1 MYPSRIQNLINEF
14 SRFPTIGPKT
24 AERFIFY
31 LLKKSPQDLERLSE
45 MIKNLKTISFCPQC
59 GNFAESNRCTIC
71 VDKRRDQT
79 TICVVAE
86 PQDLMAIEKTNDYRG
101 LYHILG
107 GVINAPQGLGPEQLQ
122 INQLLARIKKNNVRE
137 IILALN
143 PDLEGETTLLYLINL
158 LKSNPTFSWIKIS
171 RLARGLP
178 MGSDLEYADEITL
191 SNAIK
196 RREII

>member
-1 MYPSRIQNLINEF
+1 MSRFYPKNIQDLIDEF
-14 SRFPTIGPKT
+14 SHFPTIGPKT

-31 LLKKSPQDLERLSE
+31 LLKKSPQNLEKLADL
-45 MIKNLKTISFCPQC
+45 IKNLKNFSACRIC
-59 GNFAESNRCTIC
+59 GNFSEKNIC
-71 VDKRRDQT
+71 PICADNQRDHSI
-79 TICVVAE
+79 ICVVAE
-86 PQDLMAIEKTNDYRG
+86 PQDLVAIEKTNEYHG
-101 LYHILG
+101 VYHILG
-107 GVINAPQGLGPEQLQ
+107 GVINNIQGTGPEKLRINELLQ
-122 INQLLARIKKNNVRE
+122 RVKKSPVKE

-143 PDLEGETTLLYLINL
+143 PDLEGETTSLYLINL
-158 LKSNPTFSWIKIS
+158 LKKYPIKIT

>member
-1 MYPSRIQNLINEF
+1 MSISYPKNIQNLINEF

-31 LLKKSPQDLERLSE
+31 LLKKSPQELIKLTEL
-45 MIKNLKTISFCPQC
+45 IKNLKNFSSCKIC
-59 GNFAESNRCTIC
+59 GNFSEKNICSICADTRRDHSTIC
-71 VDKRRDQT
+71 L
-79 TICVVAE
+79 VAE
-86 PQDLMAIEKTNDYRG
+86 PQDLMAIEKTNEYRG
-101 LYHILG
+101 VYHILG
-107 GVINAPQGLGPEQLQ
+107 GVINNIQGIGPEK
-122 INQLLARIKKNNVRE
+122 IKIKELLERMKKNPIKE

-143 PDLEGETTLLYLINL
+143 PDLEGETTSLYLINL
-158 LKSNPTFSWIKIS
+158 LKPYKIKIS

-196 RREII
+196 RRETI

>member
-1 MYPSRIQNLINEF
+1 MLKFYPKNIQDLIDEF
-14 SRFPTIGPKT
+14 SHFPTIGPKT

-31 LLKKSPQDLERLSE
+31 LLKKSPQNLEKLADL
-45 MIKNLKTISFCPQC
+45 IKNLKNFSSCRIC
-59 GNFAESNRCTIC
+59 GNFSEKNIC
-71 VDKRRDQT
+71 PICADNQRDHSI
-79 TICVVAE
+79 ICVVAE
-86 PQDLMAIEKTNDYRG
+86 PQDLVAIEKTNEYHG
-101 LYHILG
+101 VYHILG
-107 GVINAPQGLGPEQLQ
+107 GVINNIQGTGPEKLRINELLQ
-122 INQLLARIKKNNVRE
+122 RIKKSPVKE

-143 PDLEGETTLLYLINL
+143 PDLEGETTSLYLINL
-158 LKSNPTFSWIKIS
+158 LKKYPIKIT

>member
-1 MYPSRIQNLINEF
+1 MYPKNIQNLIDDF

-31 LLKKSPQDLERLSE
+31 LVKKSPADLERLAE
-45 MIKNLKTISFCPQC
+45 NIKNLKSLAACSIC
-59 GNFAESNRCTIC
+59 GNFSENHLCAIC
-71 VDKRRDQT
+71 ADKQRDQH

-86 PQDLMAIEKTNDYRG
+86 PQDLMAIEKTKDYRG
-101 LYHILG
+101 TYHILG
-107 GVINAPQGLGPEQLQ
+107 GLIDVAHNTGPEQLTLKKLTQ
-122 INQLLARIKKNNVRE
+122 RIEKDSIKE

-143 PDLEGETTLLYLINL
+143 PDLPGETTSLYLINL
-158 LKSNPTFSWIKIS
+158 LKPLKIKIS

-191 SNAIK
+191 SNALK
-196 RREII
+196 RRETIE